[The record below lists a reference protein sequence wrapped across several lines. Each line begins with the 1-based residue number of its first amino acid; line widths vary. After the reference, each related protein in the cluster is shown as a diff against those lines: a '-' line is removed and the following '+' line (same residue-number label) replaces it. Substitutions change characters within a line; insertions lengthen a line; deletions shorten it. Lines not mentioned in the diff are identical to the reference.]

1 MESPGVEKHPPS
13 YQGYRFPLSNIY
25 RTIAEQ
31 ELHESDEI
39 REQALNQVREWIM
52 KNPAIRRCRT
62 DGSFLLR
69 FLRVRKFN
77 HVAACENLERY
88 LVLRQ
93 RFAGWF
99 QKLDV
104 SEAWVDEMID
114 DWPILPLGYDEQ
126 GRLVIMIKMGNF
138 NVERFNNVDQIRMM
152 MMVLESYYE
161 EEKMQVAGCVF
172 VFEDTGLTMSHVAQW
187 SLTDIKNFIDAVN
200 HTIPMRIKEVH
211 AVNLPRYAVAVAELC
226 LGFATSKLKARVH
239 CHRSMDSLTKMV
251 AQSILPKEY
260 GGEVPLGEFKKQLR
274 ERLTESRDIILGLDQ
289 MEVDQSKYGLFGKD
303 AGSSVNDAVD
313 TGDTFG
319 VVGSFRKL
327 NVD

>member
-1 MESPGVEKHPPS
+1 MMPPGVEKCPTLYEDYEFSLSES
-13 YQGYRFPLSNIY
+13 YRK
-25 RTIAEQ
+25 IAQ
-31 ELHESDEI
+31 KELHESEEI
-39 REQALNQVREWIM
+39 RTQALRQMREWIA
-52 KNPAIRRCRT
+52 KNPAILKCRT

-77 HVAACENLERY
+77 HVAACENLGRY

-93 RFAGWF
+93 KFAEWF

-104 SEAWVDEMID
+104 SEPWVDEMID
-114 DWPILPLGYDEQ
+114 DWPILPLGYDDR

-152 MMVLESYYE
+152 MMILESYYE
-161 EEKMQVAGCVF
+161 EEKMQVAGCVY

-187 SLTDIKNFIDAVN
+187 SLTDIKNFVDAVN

-226 LGFATSKLKARVH
+226 LGFASAKLKARVH
-239 CHRSMDSLTKMV
+239 CHRSMESLTKMV
-251 AQSILPKEY
+251 AQSMLPKEY
-260 GGEVPLGEFKKQLR
+260 GGEAPIADFKKQLR
-274 ERLTESRDIILGLDQ
+274 ERLTKNRDIILGLDQ
-289 MEVDQSKYGLFGKD
+289 MEVDQSKYATLWKD
-303 AGSSVNDAVD
+303 EGPSGDGACGTRDA
-313 TGDTFG
+313 FG

>member
-1 MESPGVEKHPPS
+1 MEAPGVEKHPPS
-13 YQGYRFPLSNIY
+13 YQDYRFPLSDLY

-39 REQALNQVREWIM
+39 REQALNQVREWIV

-62 DGSFLLR
+62 DGSFLLGSYAYGS
-69 FLRVRKFN
+69 LTMWQ
-77 HVAACENLERY
+77 HAENLERY

-114 DWPILPLGYDEQ
+114 DWPILPLGYDER
-126 GRLVIMIKMGNF
+126 GRLVIMIKIGNF

-161 EEKMQVAGCVF
+161 ERKCKVAGCVF

-226 LGFATSKLKARVH
+226 LGFASSKLKTRVH

-260 GGEVPLGEFKKQLR
+260 GGEVPLAEFKIQLR
-274 ERLTESRDIILGLDQ
+274 KRLTESRDIILGLDQ

-303 AGSSVNDAVD
+303 AGSSASDAGD
-313 TGDTFG
+313 SGDTFG